1 MKSRNIALI
10 CGAVL
15 MLPVAGT
22 VLAQTAYPAKPIRWV
37 VGYAPGGGT
46 DLLAR
51 MVGQKFSEAWG
62 QPVLVDNR
70 AGGATNIGTEFA
82 AKSAPDGYTLFSPTV
97 ANAINVTLFPKLNYD
112 IMRDFAHI
120 TNLAKIPNILVVNPA
135 VPVQNVKELI
145 ALAKER
151 PDQLRYAS
159 PGIGSPQHLGGEIF
173 KYITDVKMLHIPYK
187 GAAPAIADTMAG
199 HVDVYLGAMNSTL
212 PQVRSG
218 RLRILGITTLKRSE
232 AAPDVPTLN
241 EQGLN
246 GFETASWVMLSAPAG
261 TPRDIIT
268 KIHGEAVRTLGM
280 RDIRERFLKDGADP
294 VGDTPEQV
302 TAYLKA
308 EIEKWGRAVRSSGA
322 KSEG

>member
-1 MKSRNIALI
+1 MKSRNTALI
-10 CGAVL
+10 CAAVL
-15 MLPVAGT
+15 MLPVADAA
-22 VLAQTAYPAKPIRWV
+22 LAQSAYPSKPVRWV

-46 DLLAR
+46 DLQAR

-62 QPVLVDNR
+62 QPVLIDNR

-82 AKSAPDGYTLFSPTV
+82 ARSAPDGYTLFSPTV
-97 ANAINVTLFPKLNYD
+97 ANAINMTLFPKLNYD

-120 TNLAKIPNILVVNPA
+120 TNLAKIPNILVVNPS

-199 HVDVYLGAMNSTL
+199 HVDVYLGAMSSTL

-261 TPRDIIT
+261 TPRDIIM

-280 RDIRERFLKDGADP
+280 RDIRERMLKDGSDP

-302 TAYLKA
+302 TAYLKS

-322 KSEG
+322 KPEG

>member
-15 MLPVAGT
+15 MLPAAGG
-22 VLAQTAYPAKPIRWV
+22 VLAQTAYPSKPIRWV

-62 QPVLVDNR
+62 QPVLIDNR

-173 KYITDVKMLHIPYK
+173 KLVSDVKMVHVPYK

-199 HVDVYLGAMNSTL
+199 HVEVYLGAMNSTL

-261 TPRDIIT
+261 TPRDIIM

-302 TAYLKA
+302 TAYLKS

-322 KSEG
+322 KPEG

>member
-1 MKSRNIALI
+1 MKSRNISLI
-10 CGAVL
+10 CGAML
-15 MLPVAGT
+15 MLPAADA
-22 VLAQTAYPAKPIRWV
+22 VLAQAAYPVKPVRWV

-120 TNLAKIPNILVVNPA
+120 TNLAKIPNILVVNPS

-322 KSEG
+322 KPEG